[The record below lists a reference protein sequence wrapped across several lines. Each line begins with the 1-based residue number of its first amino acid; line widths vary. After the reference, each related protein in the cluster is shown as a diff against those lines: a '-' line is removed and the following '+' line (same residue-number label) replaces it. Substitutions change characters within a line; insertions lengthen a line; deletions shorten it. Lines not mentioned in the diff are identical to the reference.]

1 MRVTVTG
8 GTGTIG
14 LAVVK
19 MLVRAGHDVRAVVR
33 RPDDFQE
40 RCPDDRVE
48 INVGDVQDRT
58 MVAAALDGADAAIHC
73 VAFPPKQYKLNW
85 DTTRFILES
94 LRPGAQFVMPGD
106 ASVFGFT
113 PPGDRVG
120 PRHPKASPARRG
132 VVRADLERAILA
144 EGGTVIHLPEV
155 FGPAVIRGR
164 LVSVFQRALSGRSV
178 WFPGDLDRAREF
190 LYIEDAARAL
200 IAPLGR
206 QAAKG
211 AEYTAPGFATI
222 TPRAFVSLAFK
233 AAGHESR
240 LRSLP
245 IPWLRAASL
254 LTAERRASRD
264 LIYLEARPLLFDGSR
279 IRKELG
285 WTPEVDYADAIRRTL
300 KWLRSEEGE
309 AAIQRDR
316 RHDRASGG

>member
-19 MLVRAGHDVRAVVR
+19 MLVQAGHAVRAVVR
-33 RPDDFQE
+33 RPDEFQD
-40 RCPDDRVE
+40 RCRDDRVE
-48 INVGDVQDRT
+48 INVGDMEDRT
-58 MVAAALDGADAAIHC
+58 MVAAALEGADAAIHC
-73 VAFPPKQYKLNW
+73 VAFPPDQFKLNW

-113 PPGDRVG
+113 PPGERVG

-144 EGGTVIHLPEV
+144 ERGTVIHLPEV
-155 FGPAVIRGR
+155 FGPGVVRGR
-164 LVSVFQRALSGRSV
+164 VVDIFQRALSGRTV
-178 WFPGDLDRAREF
+178 WFPGDLDRPREY

-206 QAAKG
+206 PSASG
-211 AEYTAPGFATI
+211 AEYTAPGFAAI
-222 TPRAFVSLAFK
+222 TPREFVSLVFK
-233 AAGHESR
+233 AVGQAGR

-245 IPWLRAASL
+245 ETWLRLAAL
-254 LTAERRASRD
+254 LTAERRATRD
-264 LIYLEARPLLFDGSR
+264 LLYLQVRPLLFDGSQ
-279 IRKELG
+279 IRQDLG
-285 WTPEVDYADAIRRTL
+285 WTPEVDYADAVRRTV

-309 AAIQRDR
+309 TAMQRDR
-316 RHDRASGG
+316 RRDRSGGD